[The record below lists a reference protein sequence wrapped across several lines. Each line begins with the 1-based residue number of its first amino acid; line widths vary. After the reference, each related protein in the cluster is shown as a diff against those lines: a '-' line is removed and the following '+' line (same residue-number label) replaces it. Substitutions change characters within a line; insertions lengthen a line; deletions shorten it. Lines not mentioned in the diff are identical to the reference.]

1 MEDSGGPTV
10 GSQAP
15 AFTAPLAAPDGSVS
29 EVSLSSLLSD
39 GAVLLVFQPTDF
51 ELETFAERHALGK
64 YDWFSADDRL
74 RVVGVNRARP
84 RTNQEFVDYLDVTFP
99 FCSDRDLSI
108 AKSYGLTY
116 RAFGLALRARRA
128 CFFVD
133 EDGIVRYRWMA
144 DLDRSSR
151 ARHQIHDL
159 YEVVMDVI
167 GRPETES
174 FGFA

>member
-1 MEDSGGPTV
+1 
-10 GSQAP
+10 
-15 AFTAPLAAPDGSVS
+15 VS

-84 RTNQEFVDYLDVTFP
+84 ETNQEFVDYLDVTYP

-159 YEVVMDVI
+159 YEVVMDVV